1 MMSFPVPIIWSTRI
15 VSACGGAPTSESC
28 GRTGGFSGVEEG
40 GRGPAGASG
49 VAAEMGLNGG
59 EGPVAGGGCRD
70 APTEVAGDI

>member
-1 MMSFPVPIIWSTRI
+1 MPFPVPLIGSTRI

-28 GRTGGFSGVEEG
+28 GGTGGFSGVEEEE

-70 APTEVAGDI
+70 APTDVAGDI